1 MYQANEDKVFSCSLF
16 NCFLLEVATPKHLH
30 NVKSPTYKMPTS
42 FDNVKIPTN
51 LAKTRMTRR
60 SLWLNALGAH
70 LSDRKIIG
78 AHIWRQEE
86 LDVL

>member
-42 FDNVKIPTN
+42 FDDVKIPTN
-51 LAKTRMTRR
+51 LAKT
-60 SLWLNALGAH
+60 
-70 LSDRKIIG
+70 
-78 AHIWRQEE
+78 
-86 LDVL
+86 